1 MYLEIDEGLYAMDD
15 INYIDYVKS
24 DNCLIVVFKIDPKNP
39 TTAML
44 QGSEADKIW
53 KICGAEKRFCVCGE
67 KLFDLE
73 NINDVKKKSKCWASF
88 TDGRSLTIS
97 ENEYNTLDAA
107 LKRYNFSEDLDK

>member
-53 KICGAEKRFCVCGE
+53 RYRMTVVSQKKDFVFVEKNCLICKI
-67 KLFDLE
+67 
-73 NINDVKKKSKCWASF
+73 
-88 TDGRSLTIS
+88 
-97 ENEYNTLDAA
+97 
-107 LKRYNFSEDLDK
+107 

>member
-67 KLFDLE
+67 KLFNLQ
-73 NINDVKKKSKCWASF
+73 NINDVKKKSKFWASF

>member
-67 KLFDLE
+67 KLFNLQ

-88 TDGRSLTIS
+88 TDGRSLNITES
-97 ENEYNTLDAA
+97 EYNAIKTAKKKYDFNQQL
-107 LKRYNFSEDLDK
+107 